1 MEVRL
6 FPNSARAGVGQRP
19 KQESQRP
26 LLPQHAR
33 HCPVLEAG
41 SAAGFLVYPPLA
53 ENEAFHVEFQGE
65 GQYRFTFYMGE
76 PGTQWTPLFNI
87 NYILPVGSVGRMT
100 EQVEFLQETPFSPD
114 GARKM
119 ARIFIV
125 PEDLGTPTGGITLR
139 GATNFQTPE
148 AGTPSTRRSSTTS
161 SGQWRRCWSFA
172 SRPIGTR
179 TRPEFRYVL
188 QPGEVIP
195 GAHNLPIGQVLFV
208 PREPITFRDC
218 NEEELAAIKQS
229 KNNVFSQQGGGDA
242 EHAVWLRVQPALRT
256 REPRAAQAGIACVS
270 VSGCAGS
277 LRFQASVGA
286 SARRSSP
293 YRRVLRIAAQIPAV
307 AGAELPRTPWIR
319 RRPPGSALLPPP
331 LPMALERAHSRRYE
345 HCAAATDAWY
355 GSPALCFSPEWP
367 PDCRRGAEW
376 SLSLCCLSWRLHEIN
391 AAVKHTQSRTISF
404 EHRILSRPGLVGARR
419 HHSVEGRT
427 VRPSTRDRLLQQEK
441 DIVDEADGVTDLAYC
456 LLLYSNDYCKSTAHR
471 PDRDMRRAR
480 RASRRLVCRL
490 RARTHCDDETLRL

>member
-76 PGTQWTPLFNI
+76 PGTQWTPLFNL
-87 NYILPVGSVGRMT
+87 NYLLPVGSVGRMT

-148 AGTPSTRRSSTTS
+148 GWDTIYTPI
-161 SGQWRRCWSFA
+161 FNNIE
-172 SRPIGTR
+172 RPMAPMLVVRVETDWYANE
-179 TRPEFRYVL
+179 TEFRYVL

-229 KNNVFSQQGGGDA
+229 KKMFS
-242 EHAVWLRVQPALRT
+242 
-256 REPRAAQAGIACVS
+256 
-270 VSGCAGS
+270 
-277 LRFQASVGA
+277 
-286 SARRSSP
+286 RSK
-293 YRRVLRIAAQIPAV
+293 
-307 AGAELPRTPWIR
+307 
-319 RRPPGSALLPPP
+319 
-331 LPMALERAHSRRYE
+331 
-345 HCAAATDAWY
+345 
-355 GSPALCFSPEWP
+355 
-367 PDCRRGAEW
+367 
-376 SLSLCCLSWRLHEIN
+376 
-391 AAVKHTQSRTISF
+391 AAVTLSTPYGF
-404 EHRILSRPGLVGARR
+404 EYSPHYARE
-419 HHSVEGRT
+419 S
-427 VRPSTRDRLLQQEK
+427 
-441 DIVDEADGVTDLAYC
+441 
-456 LLLYSNDYCKSTAHR
+456 
-471 PDRDMRRAR
+471 RAR
-480 RASRRLVCRL
+480 RKQ
-490 RARTHCDDETLRL
+490 E